1 MSLST
6 CVTAWLVEMPAQ
18 GATPMTIRYSTTRPL
33 VPRQNQNQLLAALPK
48 EIKDQLAPDL
58 ERVALTPG
66 EVIYEAGYADRYA
79 YFLNDSV
86 VSLLSITESG
96 KCAEVSV
103 VGSEGV
109 VGIDALVGGSNP
121 CSQAV
126 VQSAGTTYRVPSR
139 LLKDVFNRHAEVRW
153 LVLRYMQSLIT
164 QMSQTAVCNRH
175 HSIAQ
180 QLCRRLL
187 LSLDRMAGDEVPLTH
202 SMIAYLLGVRR
213 EGVTCAANTLRKLGV
228 IEYRRGRIKV
238 LDRNKLE
245 RLCCE
250 CYAVVKSE
258 SDGLLSHSSIVPPRY
273 DTRRAADGPVSRSAA

>member
-1 MSLST
+1 
-6 CVTAWLVEMPAQ
+6 
-18 GATPMTIRYSTTRPL
+18 MTIRFAITPSPVLR
-33 VPRQNQNQLLAALPK
+33 QNQLLATFPA
-48 EIKDQLAPDL
+48 EIKNQLAPDL
-58 ERVALTPG
+58 ERVHLAPG
-66 EVIYEAGYADRYA
+66 EVVYEAGYAERHA
-79 YFLNDSV
+79 YFPDDSI

-103 VGSEGV
+103 VGCEGI

-126 VQSAGTTYRVPSR
+126 VQSAGTALRVPSR
-139 LLKDVFNRHAEVRW
+139 LLKDVFNRNAEVRW

-175 HSIAQ
+175 HTIEQ

-202 SMIAYLLGVRR
+202 AMIAHLLGVRR
-213 EGVTCAANTLRKLGV
+213 EGVTCAANSLRKLGV
-228 IEYRRGRIKV
+228 IAYRRGRIKV

-258 SDGLLSHSSIVPPRY
+258 SDCLLSHASVVPPRY
-273 DTRRAADGPVSRSAA
+273 TARRAAGDSASRPAA